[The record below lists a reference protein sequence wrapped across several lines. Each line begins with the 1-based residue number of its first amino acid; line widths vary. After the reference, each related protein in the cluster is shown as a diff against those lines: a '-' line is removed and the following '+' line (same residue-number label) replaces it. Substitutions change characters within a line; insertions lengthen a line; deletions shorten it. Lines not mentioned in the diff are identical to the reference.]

1 MAPEDGRGRTAC
13 SHSAQVARARS
24 GSLRFILVPWEPE
37 ARGRPCLGASD
48 LASFPLRTGLAG
60 APDGQTRGRDQCG
73 RSSHGGG
80 AWATRGAGTAKPPS
94 SCGCSQAAP
103 GPRMGRSWG
112 PVTGVSGVPHSAKQR
127 QAKRTGLSLLT
138 LSPPPRVPGNT
149 RTPRGAAVPSAWARD
164 VRGGGQ
170 PPRHRACSLGPL
182 SGSPAPPSAR
192 PEAVACSAGTG
203 AHRAGAT
210 LLQDRLEVR
219 PQKGRLHHTRPPT
232 SAPPSGRRPHT
243 GPPGWHPRAGVGRA
257 RPPRVGTPE
266 WAPATAA
273 AGHSPHSAH
282 SRGPLQQWPP
292 ASVAPG
298 PGAPARVWCL
308 RT

>member
-103 GPRMGRSWG
+103 GPRMGRS
-112 PVTGVSGVPHSAKQR
+112 
-127 QAKRTGLSLLT
+127 
-138 LSPPPRVPGNT
+138 
-149 RTPRGAAVPSAWARD
+149 
-164 VRGGGQ
+164 
-170 PPRHRACSLGPL
+170 
-182 SGSPAPPSAR
+182 
-192 PEAVACSAGTG
+192 
-203 AHRAGAT
+203 
-210 LLQDRLEVR
+210 
-219 PQKGRLHHTRPPT
+219 
-232 SAPPSGRRPHT
+232 
-243 GPPGWHPRAGVGRA
+243 
-257 RPPRVGTPE
+257 
-266 WAPATAA
+266 
-273 AGHSPHSAH
+273 
-282 SRGPLQQWPP
+282 
-292 ASVAPG
+292 
-298 PGAPARVWCL
+298 
-308 RT
+308 